1 MKVRYF
7 EGTDTLFL
15 EFRDAPVSE
24 TRELDENTLI
34 DLDSKGEI
42 CSMTI
47 EHASVTADAPAF
59 TFERVSA

>member
-7 EGTDTLFL
+7 EGTDTPHL
-15 EFRDAPVSE
+15 EFRDAPASE

-34 DLDSKGEI
+34 DLDARGEI
-42 CSMTI
+42 CSMTF